1 MNPTGFLSQ
10 ERTRFIRSEMMRF
23 LLSLIFIH
31 LADAADNR
39 PNILLIL
46 ADNWAYPHA
55 SACGDPVVSTPN
67 FDRIVREGALFT
79 NAFCQVPSCS
89 PARAVLLTGQAC
101 HRLRDAANLWGSW
114 PHSLRTYP
122 ELLEDSGYRVGQE
135 IKGWGPGVVFQK
147 SNARRNRNPAGR
159 KFDSFSSFLDKTPAG
174 QPFCYWIGSH
184 NPHQPWTA
192 DPKFREGLDA
202 SKIKVPAYLPDTPE
216 IRATILDYY
225 AEVQQF
231 DHEAGLALAELE
243 KRKLVDNT
251 LVIIMGD
258 NGWQTPRGLANVY
271 DAGTRTPLA
280 MRWPGRVKAGRR
292 IKQFVSFE
300 DFAPTFLKL
309 AGLKKDSQM
318 TGQSLTDLIDESS
331 ERKWR
336 SAIFLE
342 RERHANVRAGN
353 RGYPCRAIRT
363 DEFLYVW
370 NLDPSLW
377 PAGDPELHFAV
388 GPFGDVDNTK
398 FKSFI
403 LENRDDP
410 KIKPFFELGFSKR
423 PAEEL
428 YHLPTDPDQIRDIA
442 AFPQYEATLADFRKR
457 VKDWMSQTRDPRARN
472 LLDPVF
478 HEYRYYGGPPRKK
491 R

>member
-1 MNPTGFLSQ
+1 M
-10 ERTRFIRSEMMRF
+10 
-23 LLSLIFIH
+23 
-31 LADAADNR
+31 
-39 PNILLIL
+39 
-46 ADNWAYPHA
+46 
-55 SACGDPVVSTPN
+55 
-67 FDRIVREGALFT
+67 
-79 NAFCQVPSCS
+79 
-89 PARAVLLTGQAC
+89 
-101 HRLRDAANLWGSW
+101 
-114 PHSLRTYP
+114 
-122 ELLEDSGYRVGQE
+122 
-135 IKGWGPGVVFQK
+135 
-147 SNARRNRNPAGR
+147 
-159 KFDSFSSFLDKTPAG
+159 
-174 QPFCYWIGSH
+174 
-184 NPHQPWTA
+184 
-192 DPKFREGLDA
+192 
-202 SKIKVPAYLPDTPE
+202 
-216 IRATILDYY
+216 
-225 AEVQQF
+225 
-231 DHEAGLALAELE
+231 
-243 KRKLVDNT
+243 
-251 LVIIMGD
+251 
-258 NGWQTPRGLANVY
+258 
-271 DAGTRTPLA
+271 
-280 MRWPGRVKAGRR
+280 
-292 IKQFVSFE
+292 
-300 DFAPTFLKL
+300 
-309 AGLKKDSQM
+309 
-318 TGQSLTDLIDESS
+318 IDESS